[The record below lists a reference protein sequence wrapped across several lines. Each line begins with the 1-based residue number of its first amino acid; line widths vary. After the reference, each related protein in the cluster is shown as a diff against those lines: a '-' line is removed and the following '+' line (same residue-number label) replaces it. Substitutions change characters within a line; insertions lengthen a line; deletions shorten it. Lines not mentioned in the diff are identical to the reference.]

1 MFDMIPAVDTAKSP
15 EAEDEICRQLKSV
28 GFEV

>member
-1 MFDMIPAVDTAKSP
+1 MFDMILAVDIAKSC
-15 EAEDEICRQLKSV
+15 EAEEDICRQLKSV